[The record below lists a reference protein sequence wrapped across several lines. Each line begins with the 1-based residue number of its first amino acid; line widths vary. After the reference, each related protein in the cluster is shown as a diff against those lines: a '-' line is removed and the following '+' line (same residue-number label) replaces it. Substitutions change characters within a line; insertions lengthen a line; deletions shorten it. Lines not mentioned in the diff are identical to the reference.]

1 MKLNEYQVVE
11 TVGAV
16 SVTEL
21 RIWVSEGWVRPRAGE
36 TGHEYDEID
45 LARVRLV
52 CELRETLGLE
62 EEALPLVLSLIDQL
76 HGLRGELQTLAK
88 VIDEQPE
95 EVRSLLRAAYDAKLR
110 TRG

>member
-1 MKLNEYQVVE
+1 MKLNEFQVVE

-21 RIWVSEGWVRPRAGE
+21 RIWVSEGWVRPHAGAA
-36 TGHEYDEID
+36 GHEYDEVD

-52 CELRETLGLE
+52 CDLRETLGLE

-76 HGLRGELQTLAK
+76 HGLRGELQTIAG

-95 EVRSLLRAAYDAKLR
+95 EIRDILRAAYEAKLGAR
-110 TRG
+110 